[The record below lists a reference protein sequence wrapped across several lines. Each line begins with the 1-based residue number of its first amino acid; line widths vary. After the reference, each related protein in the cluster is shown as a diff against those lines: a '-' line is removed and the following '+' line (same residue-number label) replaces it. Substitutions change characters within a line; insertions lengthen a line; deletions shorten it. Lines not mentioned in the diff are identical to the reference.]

1 MSDAAGK
8 GKIPSNR
15 QVLRFLNGMEEWSN
29 DVENVDSDDDGE
41 DAGDGW
47 KWSRESLDVG
57 KAWLQSLKLV
67 REFLQN
73 KNEGELLQNM
83 MENIRI
89 GAEKDRGGFDD
100 EDDDREER
108 FGSGYGNGGNG
119 KDDEVVPAII
129 EVIKLLAQGLV
140 NPGSL
145 GQIVA
150 VLKVISD
157 TFVGVSENGGNDA
170 DEAKPA
176 RYEEAS
182 SSSGAAEHTA
192 EDQQK
197 AKGPPSLPQKA
208 SADEIT
214 PAASGSE
221 SSAPQVSSATD
232 ARPLSKKPTRQLDAI
247 AQKHLTALMRDM
259 TAQVLPPGLFPA
271 TSVTPSSASTTPPK
285 PQLSRLAKVLNPRA
299 ADSTESRSADDANTE
314 EDSGFRE
321 NAKEWFNAL
330 FIDSDGSFVIKE
342 AFSRD
347 FTKGILPSLLADFK
361 TIIIRDLTY
370 EENNVKYEMEDL
382 EIDLSSMLPHLCRV
396 NIENG
401 VLFGFNNMIKME
413 TTNKVS
419 VEFYQ
424 IHMNIMNVPFKMRRG
439 NKHVEQGNM
448 SVKIDK
454 HGITVL
460 IELEWAA
467 PSQDARDTVYKLVD
481 VKTVKV
487 TVQNLSVKITGT
499 KHDGIYAAFGNKVL
513 ARRISDE
520 IKRGSEMEIRK
531 AIEKWNE
538 VLPKFVT
545 RVGGGWNSKVDG
557 ARGLGA

>member
-1 MSDAAGK
+1 MSSTDGRAPSIAASSIQSHDTYSLITRFLKMSDAAGK

-67 REFLQN
+67 REFLQK

-83 MENIRI
+83 MENIRV
-89 GAEKDRGGFDD
+89 GVEKDRGGFDD
-100 EDDDREER
+100 EDEDREER
-108 FGSGYGNGGNG
+108 VGSGYGNGVNG

-145 GQIVA
+145 GQMVA

-182 SSSGAAEHTA
+182 SSSSAAEHIA

-221 SSAPQVSSATD
+221 SSAAQVSSATD
-232 ARPLSKKPTRQLDAI
+232 ACPPRKSQHANWMPLLKSI
-247 AQKHLTALMRDM
+247 
-259 TAQVLPPGLFPA
+259 
-271 TSVTPSSASTTPPK
+271 
-285 PQLSRLAKVLNPRA
+285 
-299 ADSTESRSADDANTE
+299 
-314 EDSGFRE
+314 
-321 NAKEWFNAL
+321 
-330 FIDSDGSFVIKE
+330 
-342 AFSRD
+342 
-347 FTKGILPSLLADFK
+347 
-361 TIIIRDLTY
+361 
-370 EENNVKYEMEDL
+370 
-382 EIDLSSMLPHLCRV
+382 
-396 NIENG
+396 
-401 VLFGFNNMIKME
+401 
-413 TTNKVS
+413 
-419 VEFYQ
+419 
-424 IHMNIMNVPFKMRRG
+424 
-439 NKHVEQGNM
+439 
-448 SVKIDK
+448 
-454 HGITVL
+454 
-460 IELEWAA
+460 
-467 PSQDARDTVYKLVD
+467 
-481 VKTVKV
+481 
-487 TVQNLSVKITGT
+487 
-499 KHDGIYAAFGNKVL
+499 
-513 ARRISDE
+513 
-520 IKRGSEMEIRK
+520 
-531 AIEKWNE
+531 
-538 VLPKFVT
+538 
-545 RVGGGWNSKVDG
+545 
-557 ARGLGA
+557 